1 MHEHHFSISCK
12 YYEQQRND
20 FHDILQNNFN
30 IQANLQSTDD
40 LQKIMSSNDPNIV
53 NTFSNY
59 IFICFKKRD
68 ECLETRLHL

>member
-1 MHEHHFSISCK
+1 MNTIFLFLCK

-40 LQKIMSSNDPNIV
+40 LQKIMSSNYPNIV